1 MWNIRDDI
9 IKEGIQIMSKMQ
21 IVINLESLKI
31 SKCGQYYNMPEVI
44 DSDNIKL
51 IGINSDAEAYIYR
64 SRLVIK
70 KGGAKPAAA
79 AKSDNTTA
87 RIDNIEKA
95 LGSIIELLASQNVK
109 KKTKA

>member
-1 MWNIRDDI
+1 M
-9 IKEGIQIMSKMQ
+9 KTMSKMQ

-31 SKCGQYYNMPEVI
+31 SKCGQYYNMPETI

-70 KGGAKPAAA
+70 KGA
-79 AKSDNTTA
+79 AKSAGKAKANDEISN
-87 RIDNIEKA
+87 RVDNIEKS
-95 LGSIIELLASQNVK
+95 LGSIIEMLAAQN
-109 KKTKA
+109 KAKGKAKAK

>member
-1 MWNIRDDI
+1 MTL
-9 IKEGIQIMSKMQ
+9 KEGMKTMSKMQ
-21 IVINLESLKI
+21 IVINLDSLKI
-31 SKCGQYYNMPEVI
+31 SKCGQYYNMPETI

-70 KGGAKPAAA
+70 KGNAKPAAA

-95 LGSIIELLASQNVK
+95 LGSIIELLASQN
-109 KKTKA
+109 KAKAKAK

>member
-1 MWNIRDDI
+1 
-9 IKEGIQIMSKMQ
+9 MSKMQ

-79 AKSDNTTA
+79 KADNNTA